1 MKRLLRDTRG
11 ANLVEYIVLVG
22 MIALLSIGAFKVY
35 QNKVRGKVVE
45 QAKTTGAI
53 NHGSGNLDR
62 RRGRGVE
69 AGASRAPWRGA
80 PGSRRC
86 PRGGACYTAAP

>member
-11 ANLVEYIVLVG
+11 ANLVEYIILVG

-53 NHGSGNLDR
+53 NHGSGN
-62 RRGRGVE
+62 
-69 AGASRAPWRGA
+69 
-80 PGSRRC
+80 
-86 PRGGACYTAAP
+86 